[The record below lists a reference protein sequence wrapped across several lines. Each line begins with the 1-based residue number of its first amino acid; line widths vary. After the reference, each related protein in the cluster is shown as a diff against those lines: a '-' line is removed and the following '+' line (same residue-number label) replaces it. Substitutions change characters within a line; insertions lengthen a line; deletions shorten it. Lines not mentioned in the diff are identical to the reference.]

1 MFIDSRTVERDSVI
15 EADLAVVGSGPA
27 GISIAKE
34 FLPTSLTVAMIESG
48 GPEYEQQVQDLY
60 NGKESGD
67 LMKEGK
73 SYLLASRRRQ
83 FGGTSNHWR
92 GWCRPIDP
100 ETFLPRSWVPE
111 SGWPL
116 SQEEVWSYNDRASEL
131 LEVSNFDYRPKDLEQ
146 KKHLFLFED
155 DSPFATAFV
164 HVNRPTNFAD
174 VYGAE
179 LEAAANLRVFMHGNL
194 TQILVDP
201 EATRVE
207 GLEVK
212 TLAGNRYR
220 VEAGAYIL
228 AAGAIETP
236 RLLLASNRVQQEG
249 LGNGS
254 DQVGRYYMDHPMV
267 TAGALLAPNRS
278 DDMRAYKKFRL
289 PARRGGLRAFLLL
302 RPEAQERH
310 QLLKSMT
317 VLRPLASDQ
326 RPPLPKEIARL
337 SYELMQTGA
346 GRPVAEPEKTYVGTV
361 EIASEQVPNP
371 ESRITLGDELDPLGM
386 PRIKIDW
393 RLTDQ
398 EPASIQA
405 TADLLAR
412 EMGRRLRGRV
422 RLVIG
427 DGPPW
432 EHSRWSNHPM
442 GGTRMNPDPQ
452 VGVVDTD
459 CKVHG
464 VDGLYVASSSVF
476 PVSGCS
482 NPTQTIVALAVRLSD
497 HLKGVLRS

>member
-15 EADLAVVGSGPA
+15 EADLAIVGSGPA
-27 GISIAKE
+27 GVSIAKE
-34 FLPTSLTVAMIESG
+34 FLPTGLSVVVIESG
-48 GPEYEQQVQDLY
+48 GPEYEQEVQDLY
-60 NGKESGD
+60 KGEESGD

-92 GWCRPIDP
+92 GWCRPVDP

-131 LEVSNFDYRPKDLEQ
+131 LLVSNFDYQSREMEQ
-146 KKHLFLFED
+146 KKKPFLFEE
-155 DSPFATAFV
+155 DSAFETAFV
-164 HVNRPTNFAD
+164 HVNITNFAD
-174 VYGAE
+174 AYGAE
-179 LEAAANLRVFMHGNL
+179 LEAASNLRVFMHGNL

-212 TLAGNRYR
+212 TLDGNRFR
-220 VEAGAYIL
+220 VEAGAYVL

-236 RLLLASNRVQQEG
+236 RLLLASNRVQKEG

-278 DDMRAYKKFRL
+278 DHMRAYRKFRL
-289 PARRGGLRAFLLL
+289 PARKGSLRAFLLL
-302 RPEAQERH
+302 RPEAQERY

-326 RPPLPKEIARL
+326 RPPLPREIARL

-346 GRPVAEPEKTYVGTV
+346 GRPVTEPEKTYVGTV

-386 PRIKIDW
+386 PRVKIDW

-398 EPASIQA
+398 EPASILA

-412 EMGRRLRGRV
+412 EMGKRLRGRV
-422 RLVIG
+422 YLAIG

-432 EHSRWSNHPM
+432 DHSRWSNHPM
-442 GGTRMNPDPQ
+442 GGTRMNPDPK

-459 CKVHG
+459 CKIHG
-464 VDGLYVASSSVF
+464 VDGLYVASSSIF
-476 PVSGCS
+476 PVAGCS

>member
-15 EADLAVVGSGPA
+15 QADLCVVGSGPA

-34 FLPTSLTVAMIESG
+34 FLPTNLSVVMIESG
-48 GPEYEQQVQDLY
+48 GPEYEQEVQDLY
-60 NGKESGD
+60 RGEESGD

-73 SYLLASRRRQ
+73 IYLLASRRRQ

-116 SQEEVWSYNDRASEL
+116 SQEELWSYNDRASKL
-131 LEVSNFDYRPKDLEQ
+131 LEVSNFDYDPMDLQGKNPYLLE
-146 KKHLFLFED
+146 ED
-155 DSPFATAFV
+155 SAFQTAFV
-164 HVNRPTNFAD
+164 HINRPTNFAK
-174 VYGAE
+174 VYGEE
-179 LEAAANLRVFMHGNL
+179 LERASNLRVFMHGNL
-194 TQILVDP
+194 MEILVDP
-201 EATRVE
+201 QATRVQ

-212 TLAGNRYR
+212 TLDGNRFR
-220 VEAGAYIL
+220 VTAGAYVL
-228 AAGAIETP
+228 ATGAIETP
-236 RLLLASNRVQQEG
+236 RLLLASNRVQKEG

-267 TAGALLAPNRS
+267 TAGVLLAPGRS
-278 DDMRAYKKFRL
+278 DQMRAYRKFRL
-289 PARRGGLRAFLLL
+289 PEREGSLRAFLLL
-302 RPEAQERH
+302 SPEAQERH
-310 QLLKSMT
+310 RLLKSMT
-317 VLRPLASDQ
+317 VLRPLESGQ
-326 RPPLPKEIARL
+326 EPPIPQEVARL
-337 SYELMQTGA
+337 SYEVTQTAA
-346 GRPVAEPEKTYVGTV
+346 GQPVKEPSKTYVGVV

-371 ESRITLGDELDPLGM
+371 DSRITLSEELDPLGM
-386 PRIKIDW
+386 PRVKIDW
-393 RLTDQ
+393 RLTEQ
-398 EPASIQA
+398 EPASIRG

-412 EMGRRLRGRV
+412 EMGQRLRGRV
-422 RLVIG
+422 NLVIG
-427 DGPPW
+427 EGPPW

-442 GGTRMNPDPQ
+442 GSTRMHPDPQ
-452 VGVVDTD
+452 LGVVDTD

-476 PVSGCS
+476 PVAGCS

>member
-1 MFIDSRTVERDSVI
+1 MFIESRTVERDSVI
-15 EADLAVVGSGPA
+15 EADLAIVGSGPA
-27 GISIAKE
+27 GTSIAKE
-34 FLPTSLTVAMIESG
+34 FLPTSLSVVMIESG
-48 GPEYEQQVQDLY
+48 GPEYEQEVQDLY
-60 NGKESGD
+60 NGEESGD

-73 SYLLASRRRQ
+73 SYLQASRRRQ

-92 GWCRPIDP
+92 GWCRPVDA

-116 SQEEVWSYNDRASEL
+116 SREEVWSYNDRASEL
-131 LEVSNFDYRPKDLEQ
+131 LLVSNFDYEARDLEQ
-146 KKHLFLFED
+146 EKKPFLFEE
-155 DSPFATAFV
+155 DSAFETAFV
-164 HVNRPTNFAD
+164 HVNITNFAEA
-174 VYGAE
+174 YGDE
-179 LEAAANLRVFMHGNL
+179 LEAAKNLRVFMHGNL

-201 EATRVE
+201 GARRVE

-212 TLAGNRYR
+212 TLDGNRFR
-220 VEAGAYIL
+220 VRAGAYVL

-236 RLLLASNRVQQEG
+236 RLLLASNRVQKEG

-278 DDMRAYKKFRL
+278 DSMRAYKKFRL
-289 PARRGGLRAFLLL
+289 PARRGSLRAYLLL
-302 RPEAQERH
+302 SAEAQERY

-317 VLRPLASDQ
+317 VLRPLAPDQ

-346 GRPVAEPEKTYVGTV
+346 GRPVTEPEKTYVGTV

-386 PRIKIDW
+386 PRVKIDW

-398 EPASIQA
+398 EPASIRA

-412 EMGRRLRGRV
+412 EMGKRLRGRV
-422 RLVIG
+422 HLVIG

-432 EHSRWSNHPM
+432 DHSRWSNHPM
-442 GGTRMNPDPQ
+442 GGTRMNPDPKI
-452 VGVVDTD
+452 GVVDTD

-464 VDGLYVASSSVF
+464 VDGLYVASSSLF
-476 PVSGCS
+476 PVAGCS